1 MASSAARRSPPASQ
15 RFKST
20 LFRVPG
26 KGGWV
31 FAPIPARHAPLA
43 THAWGRTPVR
53 AIVDGQSWKTSVWRA
68 KDGRSL
74 LAVPKKVR
82 GKKDDGDI
90 VVVELVP
97 GWV

>member
-1 MASSAARRSPPASQ
+1 MMRSMPSRRGG
-15 RFKST
+15 RFKSK

-31 FAPIPARHAPLA
+31 FAPIPPKHAPPT

-53 AIVDGQSWKTSVWRA
+53 ATVDGQSWNTSVWRS

-74 LAVPKKVR
+74 LAIPKRIR
-82 GKKDDGDI
+82 GAKDDGDV
-90 VVVELVP
+90 VVVELSN
-97 GWV
+97 GWM